1 MTGFNFIHSI
11 PLTRPVLLILDGHAS
26 HVTINVIKLAHENN
40 IHLLCLPAH
49 TSHILQ
55 PLDVGVFYSFKINN
69 SKACKKY
76 IINEWLKSAHPGSS
90 SESRSSCEST
100 KTHCNFDAMSHTSTV
115 SKCSSLS
122 DILVIPER
130 YHESSK
136 HNKKPAFNSKSI
148 CISDLEVLQ
157 QLKDKK
163 REKEEIEQQ
172 KVRKRQEQEEKRKK
186 RELEKEAKKKSVWK
200 RKSKRSRT
208 NSARLPILLEVH
220 LS

>member
-1 MTGFNFIHSI
+1 MKNDTN
-11 PLTRPVLLILDGHAS
+11 
-26 HVTINVIKLAHENN
+26 
-40 IHLLCLPAH
+40 
-49 TSHILQ
+49 
-55 PLDVGVFYSFKINN
+55 DVFHQEYS
-69 SKACKKY
+69 
-76 IINEWLKSAHPGSS
+76 EWLKSAHPGSS

-136 HNKKPAFNSKSI
+136 HNKKPAFNSKAI

-186 RELEKEAKKKSVWK
+186 RELEKKAKKKECLEKKKQKEQDKLGKATNITRSTSKLEGLQLSDSDADCECPKCEMYIDDAYLIYFDYCDTWYHINCTYRGKNCTK
-200 RKSKRSRT
+200 RR
-208 NSARLPILLEVH
+208 
-220 LS
+220 

>member
-1 MTGFNFIHSI
+1 
-11 PLTRPVLLILDGHAS
+11 
-26 HVTINVIKLAHENN
+26 
-40 IHLLCLPAH
+40 
-49 TSHILQ
+49 
-55 PLDVGVFYSFKINN
+55 
-69 SKACKKY
+69 
-76 IINEWLKSAHPGSS
+76 
-90 SESRSSCEST
+90 
-100 KTHCNFDAMSHTSTV
+100 MSHTSTV

-136 HNKKPAFNSKSI
+136 HNKKPAFNSKAI

-186 RELEKEAKKKSVWK
+186 RELEKKAKKKECLEKKKQKEQDKLGKATNITRSTSKLEGLQLSDSDADCECPKCEMYIDDAYLIYFDYCDTWYHINCTYRGKNCTK
-200 RKSKRSRT
+200 RR
-208 NSARLPILLEVH
+208 
-220 LS
+220 